1 MFSGLFN
8 IRCLL
13 NKVSAVTIEQLT
25 DSVCCAVNRTMSDGA
40 CRQFVRHAWKE
51 DVCANCLRSRL
62 KHADHVDVPVSPAP
76 SQHSRSTSSPTA
88 PSVHV
93 GMNSS
98 EVDAAK
104 PSPVKM
110 KPAVSAKPATP
121 KKPNLLAEQVS
132 AKSDIKQSNEHISR
146 ERLMPSKSKDSVPN
160 SSSDFRSSEE
170 ELINSSDDVSDVVRS
185 KEICVTN
192 EKEVHSSEKTFH
204 HYDLYDVTARELS
217 GTPKQ
222 PEVVIEDESI
232 RLSLD
237 SESEHRK
244 FRTLPASAMRADDV
258 AEEHVAMPYNVVDI
272 TVRRPRVSDI
282 DPPISDVA
290 SANSNSSS
298 AGVSTWPS
306 GPQPAKRQAIPRSPP
321 KPRERA
327 SKYKE
332 QVAVSLNT
340 DASSFQDPDPG
351 NCSKPSVVSRMMP
364 SDIVS
369 ERYAHRIYEEIDDL
383 DVEQSCSKAD
393 VELSRQTATRSSM
406 GKSPAFEAKMAALA
420 SLDLGKTVQQIGT
433 VSSTAS
439 LPEDSPA
446 VKTTVASSV
455 QDTVVVPA
463 EKPEKTRKSGG
474 KTFFQKLLKF
484 GSKDTSEAVQS
495 SIANRNDEGGMNVVE
510 CPDSPSSGRKNVMD
524 DDTSSSSAVLT
535 QTAQLTEK
543 QAMLMNLKDCLAKRQ
558 TSIGIESSET
568 FPVHSGT
575 QSSEP
580 TPLRSSTQ
588 PAGSV
593 QPMQGYG
600 SSMEKTEKQTIVT
613 PALPVLETP
622 PAADSQASDLAIQEQ
637 PSSKDVSISAP
648 QHACKES
655 DADRGLQ
662 SVDKKGN
669 EVQRLK
675 VKDLTVTTED
685 AGNVDG
691 SVSTCSSDAVSPT
704 PSDLSVDGTDH
715 HSLKRK
721 SRADRQGIHCIRTAA
736 CVLLYNNQY
745 IETLMW
751 LKYGYLR
758 KLK

>member
-1 MFSGLFN
+1 
-8 IRCLL
+8 
-13 NKVSAVTIEQLT
+13 
-25 DSVCCAVNRTMSDGA
+25 
-40 CRQFVRHAWKE
+40 
-51 DVCANCLRSRL
+51 
-62 KHADHVDVPVSPAP
+62 
-76 SQHSRSTSSPTA
+76 
-88 PSVHV
+88 VHV
-93 GMNSS
+93 GTHSS

-104 PSPVKM
+104 PSPVKV

-121 KKPNLLAEQVS
+121 KKPNLIADQVS
-132 AKSDIKQSNEHISR
+132 VKSDIKQSNERISG
-146 ERLMPSKSKDSVPN
+146 EHLMPSKSKDSVPN

-170 ELINSSDDVSDVVRS
+170 ELITSSDDVSDVVRS

-192 EKEVHSSEKTFH
+192 EKEVLSSEKTFH

-222 PEVVIEDESI
+222 PEVVIGTAPEDESI
-232 RLSLD
+232 RQSLA
-237 SESEHRK
+237 SESEQRK

-272 TVRRPRVSDI
+272 TMRRPRVSDI

-290 SANSNSSS
+290 SANSNSPS

-306 GPQPAKRQAIPRSPP
+306 RPQPAKRQAIPRSPP

-327 SKYKE
+327 SKHKE
-332 QVAVSLNT
+332 QVAASLNADVSSCQ
-340 DASSFQDPDPG
+340 DADPD
-351 NCSKPSVVSRMMP
+351 NCSKPAVVSRMMP

-393 VELSRQTATRSSM
+393 VELSRQTATRSSV

-433 VSSTAS
+433 VASTAS
-439 LPEDSPA
+439 VPEESPA

-463 EKPEKTRKSGG
+463 GKPEKTRKSGG

-484 GSKDTSEAVQS
+484 GSKDTSNAVQS

-510 CPDSPSSGRKNVMD
+510 CPDSPSSGRKNVTD

-558 TSIGIESSET
+558 TSIGIGIESSET
-568 FPVHSGT
+568 FPIHSGT

-580 TPLRSSTQ
+580 HPLRSSTQ

-593 QPMQGYG
+593 QPMQGHG
-600 SSMEKTEKQTIVT
+600 CGMEKTEKQTIVT

-622 PAADSQASDLAIQEQ
+622 PAADSQASDLTIQEQ
-637 PSSKDVSISAP
+637 PSSKDVSVSAP

-669 EVQRLK
+669 EVQRLE

-685 AGNVDG
+685 AGNVDC
-691 SVSTCSSDAVSPT
+691 SVSTCSYDAVSPT

-736 CVLLYNNQY
+736 CVLLCNNQY

-751 LKYGYLR
+751 LKYVYIR
-758 KLK
+758 KLT